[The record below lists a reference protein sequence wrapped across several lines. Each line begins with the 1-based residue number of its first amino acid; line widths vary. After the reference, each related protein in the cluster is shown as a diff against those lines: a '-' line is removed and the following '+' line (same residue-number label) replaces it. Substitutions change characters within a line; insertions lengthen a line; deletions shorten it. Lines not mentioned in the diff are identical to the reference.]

1 MLTQQEEWAAE
12 AKQLQQEREEREQ
25 KVAEDQAAKLRT
37 VSHRG
42 GGGRAGAECIGGGR
56 QGLKAQQPVSH
67 SGGAVLLSSS
77 PVGLRVAPLPSLSLL
92 HSPSRSPA

>member
-12 AKQLQQEREEREQ
+12 AKQLRQEREEREQ

-42 GGGRAGAECIGGGR
+42 GGGAGRG
-56 QGLKAQQPVSH
+56 
-67 SGGAVLLSSS
+67 
-77 PVGLRVAPLPSLSLL
+77 
-92 HSPSRSPA
+92 

>member
-42 GGGRAGAECIGGGR
+42 GGGG
-56 QGLKAQQPVSH
+56 QGLNAK
-67 SGGAVLLSSS
+67 G
-77 PVGLRVAPLPSLSLL
+77 VAG
-92 HSPSRSPA
+92 RG